1 MAGGELPSARLVS
14 ERLAEVATSDDI
26 RDKEDNNNNNNSELT
41 VAVMLWGQLLAHDL
55 GHTPEQVRFLF
66 SIHGRGQLCSAL
78 VSSSCAG
85 VPRHH

>member
-14 ERLAEVATSDDI
+14 ERLAEVASDDI

-55 GHTPEQVRFLF
+55 GHTPEQVRSLF
-66 SIHGRGQLCSAL
+66 SIPCQLWLAL
-78 VSSSCAG
+78 YIALYSS
-85 VPRHH
+85 V

>member
-14 ERLAEVATSDDI
+14 QQLAEVASDNI

-55 GHTPEQVRFLF
+55 GHTPEQV
-66 SIHGRGQLCSAL
+66 
-78 VSSSCAG
+78 SSD
-85 VPRHH
+85 

>member
-14 ERLAEVATSDDI
+14 QQLAEVATSDDI
-26 RDKEDNNNNNNSELT
+26 RDNAKEDNNNNNNSELT

-66 SIHGRGQLCSAL
+66 SIPGQLWLAL
-78 VSSSCAG
+78 
-85 VPRHH
+85 